1 MLQIYKCE
9 KCGNIFI
16 VGYKGACTPRCC
28 GEEMVLLVPNT
39 QDGAFE
45 KHVPAVS
52 VDGDKISVKV
62 GSVEH
67 PMVEAHYIA
76 AIMLETDRSLQVKYM
91 RPTDKPE
98 AEFIVAPGETPI
110 TVYEYCNLH
119 GLWKADL

>member
-28 GEEMVLLVPNT
+28 GEEMKLLEANT
-39 QDGAFE
+39 SDGAFE
-45 KHVPAVS
+45 KHVPVATQE
-52 VDGDKISVKV
+52 GDKISVKV

-67 PMVEAHYIA
+67 PMTEPHYIA
-76 AIMLETDRSLQVKYM
+76 SIMLETDRSLQVKYM

-98 AEFIVAPGETPI
+98 AEFIIAPGEKAVS
-110 TVYEYCNLH
+110 VYEYCNLH